1 MRFPLRIAPGGRSVL
16 LCREH
21 VIDEKPRSGEV
32 PAAQGGNDVTKGN
45 YLDRTGVIQDG
56 INIHAFKRRK
66 SFMMY
71 DVIIEAGNS
80 AAIERIDPDNELCE
94 VYFVIT
100 FSGEGEIENGRGTYH
115 FRSMATFPKSYGD
128 PRGFIT
134 TGKPFHGKTAI
145 KRTIDATSL
154 EEACRKFFSE
164 WPGDDFQLVG
174 MLQAA

>member
-1 MRFPLRIAPGGRSVL
+1 
-16 LCREH
+16 
-21 VIDEKPRSGEV
+21 
-32 PAAQGGNDVTKGN
+32 
-45 YLDRTGVIQDG
+45 
-56 INIHAFKRRK
+56 
-66 SFMMY
+66 MMY

-134 TGKPFHGKTAI
+134 TGKPFHDKTAI
-145 KRTIDATSL
+145 KGTIDATSL

-174 MLQAA
+174 ICFKRRNYVYCSMRCESGFKSSAIREFGKPARSATIIRLSVPVFIFAR